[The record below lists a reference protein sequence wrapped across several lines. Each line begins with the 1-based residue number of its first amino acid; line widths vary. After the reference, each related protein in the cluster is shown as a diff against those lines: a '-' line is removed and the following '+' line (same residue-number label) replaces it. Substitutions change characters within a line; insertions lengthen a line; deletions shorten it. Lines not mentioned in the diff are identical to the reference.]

1 MIPLWA
7 VLYGLAWVA
16 WLICMI
22 GGLGSTKLLAL
33 WSTGNLGFTP
43 SESYIRGLQLTQLDD
58 LADPMLQPK

>member
-1 MIPLWA
+1 MVPIWA

-33 WSTGNLGFTP
+33 CSTGNLGFAP

-58 LADPMLQPK
+58 LADPMLQQK